1 VLARLKQD
9 LGVAGLDAAVKKIAE
24 AENINNAGNYVE
36 AAARANDVISLVDR
50 VHSGALT
57 GPSLE
62 NIRESAGALGAA
74 MANLPLPFGQENQ
87 KLAFSDLPP
96 SLKNLV
102 KSMIPRV
109 EARIGDKDARSAI
122 KPLQDFMSGGALYSQ
137 SQLSAEMNTL
147 LRLLT

>member
-1 VLARLKQD
+1 VLAHLKQN
-9 LGVAGLDAAVKKIAE
+9 LGVAGLDAAAKKIAE
-24 AENINNAGNYVE
+24 AEHINDGGDYFE

-50 VHSGALT
+50 IHSGALT

-62 NIRESAGALGAA
+62 NVRESTRALGSA

-87 KLAFSDLPP
+87 KLAYSDLPP

-109 EARIGDKDARSAI
+109 EARVGHKDAESAV
-122 KPLQDFMSGGALYSQ
+122 KPLQDFMSGGALFSE